1 MLHALLLAA
10 ALSPSPLIV
19 VSSDTAPLACPVVVP
34 ASEGIAARACGD
46 ARIALPAVIEGDGIV
61 RRAASAP
68 SGPSAGAAPMRLQA
82 VVSYA
87 LDQGRPVTLSVETSP
102 DQIHRDLVTL
112 RSAAALLQGPG
123 TSWQT
128 REY

>member
-1 MLHALLLAA
+1 MLHALILAA

-19 VSSDTAPLACPVVVP
+19 VSPDAAPLPCPVVVP
-34 ASEGIAARACGD
+34 ASDASSRACGE
-46 ARIALPAVIEGDGIV
+46 ARIALPVVVEGDGIA
-61 RRAASAP
+61 RRAAPAP
-68 SGPSAGAAPMRLQA
+68 VAQAAEAAPMRLQA

-112 RSAAALLQGPG
+112 RSAAAVLEGPG